1 MKIKTEDISILK
13 SFGYT
18 GREAGFL
25 YLVAIHSGY
34 FTQCQFTEFGSI
46 TPGGVVTAFT
56 NKLLARG
63 HASEHRYQNNAHV
76 FHFNYK
82 GMYSAI
88 DREDLRN
95 RRAHTFEYMK
105 SRLAILDFVL
115 GHLEPDYLEGEVEK
129 VQYFE
134 GKFQIQRKDMPG
146 RTYRGANKDPDTIR
160 YFVDKFPLFLDST
173 QKDEPRIT
181 LTFIGPGTGNF
192 KALKTHL
199 NKYSLFLSRIPRF
212 TFLFANPDARTFTT
226 AETMFR
232 NAMHTSSTILS
243 EQLARYFKLR
253 ADWEAGRYGL
263 LKVPDIEYLNRSR
276 KRFSE
281 KTYERTFAE
290 WKAGRLTQTDLGA
303 VIQNQLQPSQEV
315 EFKTY
320 QLPRDYSSF
329 GQNSQFCSRIP

>member
-34 FTQCQFTEFGSI
+34 FTQCQFNEFGSI
-46 TPGGVVTAFT
+46 KPGGIATALT
-56 NKLLARG
+56 NKLVARG

-115 GHLEPDYLEGEVEK
+115 CHLQHEYLEDEAEK

-134 GKFQIQRKDMPG
+134 DKFQIQRKDMPG
-146 RTYRGANKDPDTIR
+146 RTYRGANKDPTRFGISLKSSPSFWTQHKKTSR
-160 YFVDKFPLFLDST
+160 ASLLPSLIQAWETST
-173 QKDEPRIT
+173 
-181 LTFIGPGTGNF
+181 
-192 KALKTHL
+192 
-199 NKYSLFLSRIPRF
+199 LSRPI
-212 TFLFANPDARTFTT
+212 
-226 AETMFR
+226 
-232 NAMHTSSTILS
+232 STHIL
-243 EQLARYFKLR
+243 
-253 ADWEAGRYGL
+253 
-263 LKVPDIEYLNRSR
+263 
-276 KRFSE
+276 
-281 KTYERTFAE
+281 
-290 WKAGRLTQTDLGA
+290 
-303 VIQNQLQPSQEV
+303 
-315 EFKTY
+315 
-320 QLPRDYSSF
+320 
-329 GQNSQFCSRIP
+329 CS

>member
-18 GREAGFL
+18 EREAGFL

-34 FTQCQFTEFGSI
+34 FTQCQFNEFGSI
-46 TPGGVVTAFT
+46 KPGGIVTAFT
-56 NKLLARG
+56 NKLVARG
-63 HASEHRYQNNAHV
+63 HASEHRYQNNTHV
-76 FHFNYK
+76 FHFHYK

-115 GHLEPDYLEGEVEK
+115 GHLEPDYLEREVEK
-129 VQYFE
+129 MQYFE
-134 GKFQIQRKDMPG
+134 EKFQIQRKDMPG

-160 YFVDKFPLFLDST
+160 YFVDKFPILLDST
-173 QKDEPRIT
+173 AGGEPRIT
-181 LTFIGPGTGNF
+181 LTFIDPGTGNF
-192 KALKTHL
+192 NAFKTHL
-199 NKYSLFLSRIPRF
+199 DAYSSILSRIPRF
-212 TFLFANPDARTFTT
+212 TFLFANPNVPTFTT
-226 AETMFR
+226 AEKMFR
-232 NAMHTSSTILS
+232 NAMHTSSAILS
-243 EQLARYFKLR
+243 EQLVRYFKLR

-303 VIQNQLQPSQEV
+303 VIQNQLPPSQEV

-329 GQNSQFCSRIP
+329 GQNSQFSSRIE

>member
-18 GREAGFL
+18 EREAGFL

-46 TPGGVVTAFT
+46 KPGGVVTAFT
-56 NKLLARG
+56 NKLLVRG
-63 HASEHRYQNNAHV
+63 HASEHRYQNNARV

-88 DREDLRN
+88 DRDDLRN

-115 GHLEPDYLEGEVEK
+115 GHLELDYLEGEVEK

-146 RTYRGANKDPDTIR
+146 RTYRGANKDPNTIR
-160 YFVDKFPLFLDST
+160 HFVDKFPILLDST
-173 QKDEPRIT
+173 TGDEPRIN
-181 LTFIGPGTGNF
+181 LTFIDPGTGNF
-192 KALKTHL
+192 NAFKTHL
-199 NKYSLFLSRIPRF
+199 DTYSLLLSRIPRF
-212 TFLFANPDARTFTT
+212 TFLFANSNARTFTI
-226 AETMFR
+226 AEKIFR
-232 NAMHTSSTILS
+232 NAMHTSPTKLS
-243 EQLARYFKLR
+243 EQVARYFNLR

-263 LKVPDIEYLNRSR
+263 LKVPDIEFLNLAK
-276 KRFSE
+276 KRFAGE
-281 KTYERTFAE
+281 LYERVFAE
-290 WKAGRLTQTDLGA
+290 WKAGRLTQTDLNA
-303 VIQNQLQPSQEV
+303 VIQNQLLPNQEV

-329 GQNSQFCSRIP
+329 GQNSQFSSRIV